1 MQKGHK
7 LSTYSKF
14 SAKLTSLTPSYPETY
29 ICRHYCVDIL
39 RKRFGNTFFLSEIFL
54 EIILEFLTKISK
66 VLCSSARGIFDLEGG
81 LPIFGKWNLG

>member
-29 ICRHYCVDIL
+29 LSTLL
-39 RKRFGNTFFLSEIFL
+39 RRYLTKTFRKYFFLSEIFL